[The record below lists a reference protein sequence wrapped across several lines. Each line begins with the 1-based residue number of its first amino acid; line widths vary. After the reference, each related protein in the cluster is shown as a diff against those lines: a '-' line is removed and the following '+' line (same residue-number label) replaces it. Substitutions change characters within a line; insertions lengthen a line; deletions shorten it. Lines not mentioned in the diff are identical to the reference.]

1 VTRRG
6 AKRVIRGVP
15 SAPTRTPSVTVVVPS
30 YNYARFLPE
39 CASSVLGQLHVEVR
53 LVIIDDASTDDTA
66 DVCARLLRADPRVSV
81 TRHANNVG
89 HIASVNEGIARVDTD
104 YVVKLDADDMLPP
117 GALARATALLEE
129 FPNAAFAYGRPL
141 HFSGAAPK
149 ANRSRSRSWTIWS
162 GAEWIA
168 RRCRDGESAI
178 SQPETVIRTANLRQ
192 VGPVRS
198 DLPHTSDLHL
208 WLRLAASGEVGR
220 VNGAVQGYY
229 RVHDASMQRTVH
241 AGELVRLRGRRDA
254 FDAALP
260 TMAGQVPGISDL
272 HALVRRALAAEALDK
287 AAHRLDR
294 GRPNADDERIDDF
307 VRFATETW
315 PAARQLREWA
325 ALQQRQAFGA
335 ERAPRHPAFVAAA
348 ARRRARTEF
357 RRWRWRCTGEF

>member
-1 VTRRG
+1 
-6 AKRVIRGVP
+6 VIRGVP

-30 YNYARFLPE
+30 YNYGRFLAE
-39 CASSVLGQLHVEVR
+39 CADSVLRQGHVDVR
-53 LVIIDDASTDDTA
+53 LMIIDDASTDDTP
-66 DVCARLLRADPRVSV
+66 DVCARLLREDSRISV
-81 TRHANNVG
+81 TRHARNVG
-89 HIASVNEGIARVDTD
+89 HIASVNEGLAQVDTD
-104 YVVKLDADDMLPP
+104 YVVKLDADDLLAP

-129 FPNAAFAYGRPL
+129 FPHVAFAYGRPL
-141 HFSGAAPK
+141 HFSGTAPK
-149 ANRSRSRSWTIWS
+149 PHRSRSRSWTIWP
-162 GAEWIA
+162 GAEWVA

-208 WLRLAASGEVGR
+208 WLRLASSGDVGR
-220 VNGAVQGYY
+220 VNGPAQGYY

-241 AGELVRLRGRRDA
+241 GGELFRLRGRRDA

-260 TMAGQVPGISDL
+260 TMAGQVPGVPDL

-307 VRFATETW
+307 KRFATETW
-315 PAARQLREWA
+315 PEARDLREWV
-325 ALQQRQAFGA
+325 ALERRQAVGA
-335 ERAPRHPAFVAAA
+335 QRAPRHPGFVAAA
-348 ARRRARTEF
+348 ARRRARTEL
-357 RRWRWRCTGEF
+357 RRWRWRRTGEV